1 MIRRSYLPPSAFNDG
16 FSLFGLNNGFNSSGC
31 FFLNSLFNSGFNSG
45 GCLFF
50 NGGFNL
56 NGGGCFGLN
65 SGGCL
70 GSGEKG
76 KMGSL
81 GSSNLRGVF
90 NGCGC
95 NTIVDGCY
103 GEDVFVNGCD
113 GEVVN
118 VDGGDKGFD
127 LRGDRGDGQ
136 VGSLDTESQ
145 TVSNVVGGLDNAVGI
160 NIRVRSLNS
169 GVSVADFVFLGVEV
183 RITVL
188 GIAEFILSSEGRR
201 GVIGGGDG
209 GSSISSS
216 GCVGVA
222 CHSVNTGVVY
232 SPKLRSSRCG
242 GHAGEKGNL

>member
-1 MIRRSYLPPSAFNDG
+1 MIWRLYLPPSAFNDG
-16 FSLFGLNNGFNSSGC
+16 FSLLGLNNGFNSSGC
-31 FFLNSLFNSGFNSG
+31 FFLNNGFNSS
-45 GCLFF
+45 GCFF
-50 NGGFNL
+50 LNGGFDL
-56 NGGGCFGLN
+56 NGGRCFGLN
-65 SGGCL
+65 SSGCF
-70 GSGEKG
+70 GKKG

-81 GSSNLRGVF
+81 GSSNLRGVY

-95 NTIVDGCY
+95 NTIVDRCY

-113 GEVVN
+113 GKFVN
-118 VDGGDKGFD
+118 VDGGDKGFNY
-127 LRGDRGDGQ
+127 RGDRGDGQ

-160 NIRVRSLNS
+160 NIRVRALDS
-169 GVSVADFVFLGVEV
+169 GVGVADFVFLGVEV
-183 RITVL
+183 RIAVL

-209 GSSISSS
+209 DS
-216 GCVGVA
+216 GGGVGDSGGGVGVA